1 MNKICCVF
9 LILTVLAFA
18 GTGCQDKTTS
28 VTKARVEFRNTVEGN
43 FFFIPEGSTAGYTKM
58 EPDSLGN
65 YIYEVDL
72 KVPGYFRY
80 VGVNKKF
87 YLVYLTPGARMEIQ
101 EGAEGVVFAGDN
113 AAENMF
119 LSKNV
124 YLGSVPEDI
133 PLYSAEWERLNTEE
147 VNRLIANL
155 DVSGL
160 NPDFIRLQTLKY
172 HCDFYLQKLNGPAN
186 TAMFAPQVKIE
197 LSDNFYDFVK
207 EVNFSDSSLVQ
218 IPKWFNMVLGTFE
231 QMEKK
236 GWIEVS
242 PDKYMEIYAKR
253 IANEKVR
260 SMFLVELLNFTLQ
273 KGYSDDFPSY
283 LEGVRQYI
291 THPEALEA
299 LPALEAR
306 YQESKE
312 THKTIARGQ
321 MAPEFK
327 AVDVKGKEYTSAD
340 FKGKVMV
347 LDFWFTGCIP
357 CRAEMPYMEK
367 LADDMQGENIVFISM
382 SVDTGDE
389 LMSLWRKMVKDKK
402 GAELQ
407 LNVPGGFKSDLVKK
421 YLIHGV
427 PRIVIVDKEGKI
439 VDANAKRPSDPK
451 LRMQLEQLVK

>member
-101 EGAEGVVFAGDN
+101 EGAEGVVFVGDN

-207 EVNFSDSSLVQ
+207 EVNFSDSSLVH
-218 IPKWFNMVLGTFE
+218 IPKW
-231 QMEKK
+231 
-236 GWIEVS
+236 
-242 PDKYMEIYAKR
+242 
-253 IANEKVR
+253 
-260 SMFLVELLNFTLQ
+260 
-273 KGYSDDFPSY
+273 
-283 LEGVRQYI
+283 
-291 THPEALEA
+291 
-299 LPALEAR
+299 
-306 YQESKE
+306 
-312 THKTIARGQ
+312 
-321 MAPEFK
+321 
-327 AVDVKGKEYTSAD
+327 
-340 FKGKVMV
+340 
-347 LDFWFTGCIP
+347 
-357 CRAEMPYMEK
+357 
-367 LADDMQGENIVFISM
+367 
-382 SVDTGDE
+382 
-389 LMSLWRKMVKDKK
+389 
-402 GAELQ
+402 
-407 LNVPGGFKSDLVKK
+407 
-421 YLIHGV
+421 
-427 PRIVIVDKEGKI
+427 
-439 VDANAKRPSDPK
+439 
-451 LRMQLEQLVK
+451 